1 MFADHCNLRH
11 IRKVVENKVHPDSK
25 TSEVQR
31 PSNIVIGMLT
41 ASSSQKVIPINDE
54 EPASKQENGH
64 IDLEGVSSQ
73 IDDDHLLLT
82 NRHSDH
88 GEHHDPEVN
97 FEAIHRSD
105 SDEEEEEQKKA
116 DQDEDELK
124 RRAMAEALKQSRL
137 YKKLTKFYYWLTY
150 ENIKQFARWALESAT
165 CTISFT
171 VRSRINPKLPQS
183 LIYYIYY

>member
-1 MFADHCNLRH
+1 MVD
-11 IRKVVENKVHPDSK
+11 NKVHPDSK

-73 IDDDHLLLT
+73 IDDHVLLT

-105 SDEEEEEQKKA
+105 SDEEEEEEQKKA

-171 VRSRINPKLPQS
+171 VRSPINPNYCFQS
-183 LIYYIYY
+183 LINYIYY